1 MHSCLTVYTQY
12 KQRQPMQLVN
22 RKISIWGDSILK
34 GIILDESQSRY
45 VVLKNNCVDRFA
57 QETNAIITNHASFG
71 MTTVKAFERITRSL
85 ERRPPVAD
93 DIILVEFGGNDCD
106 YHWADISEHP
116 DKVHLPNTPID
127 RFAEV
132 LQSIIEA
139 FKSFSIDP
147 ILMTLPPL
155 EPTRYFNWISR
166 GLSKENILKWLG
178 DVNKIYRWQEAY
190 NEIIVD
196 TAQTQGLRLINTRNK
211 FLTADHFADR
221 LCADGIHLNEAG
233 HDTLLDSFLGYVH
246 SL

>member
-1 MHSCLTVYTQY
+1 
-12 KQRQPMQLVN
+12 MQLAN

-116 DKVHLPNTPID
+116 DKMHLPNTPID

-139 FKSFSIDP
+139 FKSFNIDP

-196 TAQTQGLRLINTRNK
+196 TAQKQGLRLINTRNK

>member
-1 MHSCLTVYTQY
+1 
-12 KQRQPMQLVN
+12 MQLAN

-34 GIILDESQSRY
+34 GIILDEFQSRY

-85 ERRPPVAD
+85 ERRPPAAQ

-106 YHWADISEHP
+106 YHWAEISEQP
-116 DKVHLPNTPID
+116 DKKHLPNTPID
-127 RFAEV
+127 KFAEV

-155 EPTRYFNWISR
+155 EPTRYFNWISK

>member
-1 MHSCLTVYTQY
+1 
-12 KQRQPMQLVN
+12 MQLAN

-85 ERRPPVAD
+85 ERRPPVAQ

-106 YHWADISEHP
+106 YHWAEISEQP
-116 DKVHLPNTPID
+116 DKEHLPNTPID
-127 RFAEV
+127 KFAEV

-155 EPTRYFNWISR
+155 EPTRYFNWISK